1 MKKNNPGKENLEK
14 NSNLTSNLG
23 MDESWF
29 MASSTTESFPF
40 LVALMPAKPLNAAL
54 IEFMAV

>member
-1 MKKNNPGKENLEK
+1 
-14 NSNLTSNLG
+14 
-23 MDESWF
+23 

-40 LVALMPAKPLNAAL
+40 LVALMLARPLNAAL

>member
-1 MKKNNPGKENLEK
+1 MKRNNPGIANFEK
-14 NSNLTSNLG
+14 NSNLTSNIG
-23 MDESWF
+23 MEESWF

-40 LVALMPAKPLNAAL
+40 LVALMLARPLNAAL